1 MSDYDEII
9 ALRAEMQDLRFIVGG
24 ESIKLDK
31 DKKPTTQTREDVAE
45 LKGYKQKFSEE
56 LDSLK
61 HRIEE
66 LSNGLAEV
74 KGQLAAGIVS
84 SETDV
89 AAATAEVDNLTS
101 KLKETTDNLN
111 AVIDEKGKGKNK

>member
-9 ALRAEMQDLRFIVGG
+9 ALRAEMEDLRFIVGG

-61 HRIEE
+61 QRIEE

-74 KGQLAAGIVS
+74 KGQLVAGIVS

-101 KLKETTDNLN
+101 KLKETTDNLS

>member
-61 HRIEE
+61 QRIEE

-74 KGQLAAGIVS
+74 KGQLVAGIVS

-101 KLKETTDNLN
+101 KLKETTDNLS